1 MRIGGRR
8 FLDRLGRAAVTLAAV
23 LAVAPLAGVLVWV
36 LARGVPALAAE
47 RGEGLAL
54 LLSALW
60 GTARVAAVA
69 AVIGLPVGLASGV
82 LVAEWPGSPVARA
95 ARRAAAL
102 LAGVPTLLVGLVTF
116 ELLVVRQGHFSV
128 LAGGVALSVVL
139 APHVALAAEHHL
151 ASARPELRNEAR
163 ALGATRLGALVWVVL
178 PSAAPGLAQSALL
191 AVALVVGE
199 TAPVLLTVLGS
210 STTGRG
216 FDEPAA
222 LLPLEI
228 VAAATAPSAARQGHA
243 FACALV
249 LVLAVGVVQLAARV
263 AGRRAKEAR

>member
-1 MRIGGRR
+1 MTVDRRR
-8 FLDRLGRAAVTLAAV
+8 FVDRLGRAALALSAV
-23 LAVAPLAGVLVWV
+23 LAVAPLAGVVVWV
-36 LARGVPALAAE
+36 VARGAPALAAE

-60 GTARVAAVA
+60 GTFRVAGLA
-69 AVIGLPVGLASGV
+69 AVLGVPIGLLAGV
-82 LVAEWPGSPVARA
+82 LVAEWPASPLARA
-95 ARRAAAL
+95 SRRAAAL

-116 ELLVVRQGHFSV
+116 ELVVARQGHFSLFAGAV
-128 LAGGVALSVVL
+128 ALAGVL

-151 ASARPELRNEAR
+151 ASARPELRDEAR

-216 FDEPAA
+216 LDEPAA

-228 VAAATAPSAARQGHA
+228 VSAATAPSAARQGHA
-243 FACALV
+243 FACALA
-249 LVLAVGVVQLAARV
+249 LVLAVGLVQLGARV